1 MRGNVFVV
9 TAAAAALFMAPS
21 MSKAVQA
28 QGAPAGQAGAPAGQA
43 PAAQAPGGRQGG
55 GRRGGG
61 DGAAQGPAGGGRA
74 IQGGGGQGVVGGVTP
89 PDGRQGGGGRGG
101 RGGRGPA
108 VPAGPAPR
116 NAQGRAL
123 LTSATPAEKGVWTPN
138 FSITAPLAPANTIPF
153 MDWSRALW
161 EDREK
166 NELEPHTR
174 CKASGVAREFL
185 TPYGVEF
192 VEIPEL
198 KQIFIFDIGGPHT
211 YRIVYMDGREH
222 PKNFRPTYYGHSVG
236 HWEGDTLVV
245 DSVGFNE
252 SFWMDRRGV
261 PHTDQL
267 HTIEK
272 FTRTDSNTI
281 NYEATIDDPGA
292 YTGQWTGKFT
302 LRWEANTEL
311 FEYVCQQD
319 NQATELMVGE
329 FKSVDRSSDF
339 IP

>member
-1 MRGNVFVV
+1 MRGNWFAV
-9 TAAAAALFMAPS
+9 TAAAAALTIGPS
-21 MSKAVQA
+21 LSNHLLA
-28 QGAPAGQAGAPAGQA
+28 QGAPPNQGAPAGQA
-43 PAAQAPGGRQGG
+43 PAGQPPAAGQPGGGGGGRGGGRQG
-55 GRRGGG
+55 R
-61 DGAAQGPAGGGRA
+61 
-74 IQGGGGQGVVGGVTP
+74 GGQGVVGSGP
-89 PDGRQGGGGRGG
+89 ADGRQGGGGRGG
-101 RGGRGPA
+101 GRGRGGP
-108 VPAGPAPR
+108 PPGPAPR
-116 NAQGRAL
+116 DAQGRAL
-123 LTSATPAEKGVWTPN
+123 LTSASPSEKGVWTPN
-138 FSITAPLAPANTIPF
+138 FGIRDPLAPANTIPF

-174 CKASGVAREFL
+174 CKPSGVSRQFM

-192 VEIPEL
+192 VELPEL
-198 KQIFIFDIGGPHT
+198 KQIYIFDIGGPHT

-252 SFWMDRRGV
+252 SFWMDRRGL
-261 PHTDQL
+261 PHTNQL

-281 NYEATIDDPGA
+281 AYEATIEDPGA
-292 YTGQWTGKFT
+292 YTGPWSGKFT
-302 LRWEANTEL
+302 LRWEPGTEL

-319 NQATELMVGE
+319 NKATELMVGE